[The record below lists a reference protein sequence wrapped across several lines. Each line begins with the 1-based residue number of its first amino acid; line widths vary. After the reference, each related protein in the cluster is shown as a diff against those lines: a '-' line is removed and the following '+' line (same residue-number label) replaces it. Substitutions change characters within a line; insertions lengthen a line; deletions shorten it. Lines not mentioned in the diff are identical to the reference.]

1 MHLDTCQFD
10 VHHVPRSSH
19 IIEGSSSK
27 SQTKGFLV
35 TCLYRTFST
44 HIFIL
49 SICSREFRLSLS
61 KQRQTTK
68 LARPYTRAYI
78 QTGCS
83 GTHVAFIYV
92 QGARCSAVHL
102 KFISSDTGGR
112 RTGRIPAGEG
122 GPARLFLLL
131 LLLLGPYPNPAAA
144 VRPARR
150 TKE

>member
-1 MHLDTCQFD
+1 MLSNLFRLFSMHLDTCQFD
-10 VHHVPRSSH
+10 VQHVPRSSH

-35 TCLYRTFST
+35 TCSYRTFST

-78 QTGCS
+78 RTGCS

-92 QGARCSAVHL
+92 QDARCSAVHL

-122 GPARLFLLL
+122 GPGFSSSSSSS
-131 LLLLGPYPNPAAA
+131 
-144 VRPARR
+144 VRIPIPPPL
-150 TKE
+150 